1 MGPFLAM
8 SEESFR
14 DSIATINAEG
24 KRNKIFPKKVSG
36 RFATARRYVAWF
48 LLVVLF
54 TAPWISIGG
63 QPMFMIDV
71 IDRKFVLLGQI
82 FRPADTIIFVL
93 LMISGVVSVIVF
105 TVAFGRIFCGWICPQ
120 TIFLEQ
126 VYRRIEYWIEGD
138 RNRQLKLDRQNWNFE
153 KIWKKG
159 VKNVLFYAIAF
170 VVSNVFLQYLVGV
183 DRWKLFLTEGPAQHL
198 GTFSAIV
205 VFSFIFYLVFAWF
218 REQACIVVCPYGR
231 LQGVLLDRNSL
242 VIIYDWIRGEP
253 RAKGKRKTEE
263 SPKGDCVDC
272 GLCVQVCPTGIDIR
286 NGTQL
291 ECVNCT
297 ACIDVCDSVMEKVGL
312 EPGLIRFDST
322 NGVEQGKRNILTPR
336 VWTYIGVMIAMM
348 GVVITMLAT
357 RSEVETMVMRM
368 PGKLFEKNGTTIEN
382 AYNFTV
388 INKTDAA
395 KAVYLELLEPVGTI
409 RMTGGDSIRM
419 TAEDIVHGAMIV
431 AIEREVLEAEKTKV
445 IFRIT
450 DNKGHEID
458 RVKTNFLGPL
468 VRK

>member
-1 MGPFLAM
+1 MQ
-8 SEESFR
+8 EESFR
-14 DSIATINAEG
+14 DSIATINEEG
-24 KRNKIFPKKVSG
+24 KRNKIFPKKVTG
-36 RFATARRYVAWF
+36 KYNTARKYVAWV
-48 LLVVLF
+48 LLVLLF
-54 TAPWISIGG
+54 TAPWITIGG
-63 QPMFMIDV
+63 QPLFMIDV

-82 FRPADTIIFVL
+82 FRPADTFIFVL

-138 RNRQLKLDRQNWNFE
+138 RNRQLKLERQEWNFE

-159 VKNVLFYAIAF
+159 VKNLLFYAIAF
-170 VVSNVFLQYLVGV
+170 VVSNVFLQYLVGI
-183 DRWKLFLTEGPAQHL
+183 DRWKLFLSEGPNTHL

-205 VFSFIFYLVFAWF
+205 VFSFVFYLVFAWF

-253 RAKGKRKTEE
+253 RAKGKRKAENEE
-263 SPKGDCVDC
+263 KGDCVDC

-322 NGVEQGKRNILTPR
+322 NGVEQGKKQIMTPR
-336 VWTYIGVMIAMM
+336 VWAYIGVLVAMI

-357 RSEVETMVMRM
+357 RSEVETMVLRM

-388 INKTDAA
+388 INKTDAQ
-395 KAVYLELLEPVGTI
+395 KAVYLELIEPEGTI
-409 RMTGGDSIRM
+409 RLTGGDSIVM
-419 TAEDIVHGAMIV
+419 MPEGIVHGALIV
-431 AIEREVLEAEKTKV
+431 AIERAELKEEKTKV
-445 IFRIT
+445 VFRIT
-450 DNKGHEID
+450 DNKGFEID

>member
-1 MGPFLAM
+1 MQ
-8 SEESFR
+8 EESFR
-14 DSIATINAEG
+14 DSIATINEEG
-24 KRNKIFPKKVSG
+24 KRNKIFPKKVTG
-36 RFATARRYVAWF
+36 KYNTARKYVAWV
-48 LLVVLF
+48 LLVLLF
-54 TAPWISIGG
+54 TAPWITVGG
-63 QPMFMIDV
+63 QPLFMIDV

-82 FRPADTIIFVL
+82 FRPADTFIFVL

-138 RNRQLKLDRQNWNFE
+138 RNRQLKLERQEWNFE

-159 VKNVLFYAIAF
+159 VKNLLFYAIAF

-183 DRWKLFLTEGPAQHL
+183 DRWKLFLNEGPNVHL

-205 VFSFIFYLVFAWF
+205 VFSFVFYLVFAWF

-253 RAKGKRKTEE
+253 RAKGKRKAENEE
-263 SPKGDCVDC
+263 KGDCVDC

-322 NGVEQGKRNILTPR
+322 NGVEQGKGQIMTPR
-336 VWTYIGVMIAMM
+336 VWAYIGILVAMIGM
-348 GVVITMLAT
+348 VITMLAT
-357 RSEVETMVMRM
+357 RSEVETMVLRM

-388 INKTDAA
+388 INKTDAQ
-395 KAVYLELLEPVGTI
+395 KAVYLELIEPVGTI
-409 RMTGGDSIRM
+409 RLTGGDSIVM
-419 TAEDIVHGAMIV
+419 MPEGIVHGAVIV
-431 AIEREVLEAEKTKV
+431 AIERAELKEEKTKV
-445 IFRIT
+445 VFRIT
-450 DNKGHEID
+450 DNKGFEID

>member
-1 MGPFLAM
+1 MQ
-8 SEESFR
+8 EESFR
-14 DSIATINAEG
+14 DSIATINEEG
-24 KRNKIFPKKVSG
+24 KRNKIFPKKVTG
-36 RFATARRYVAWF
+36 KYNTARKYVAWV
-48 LLVVLF
+48 LLVLLF
-54 TAPWISIGG
+54 TAPWITIGG
-63 QPMFMIDV
+63 QPLFMIDV

-82 FRPADTIIFVL
+82 FRPADTFIFVL

-138 RNRQLKLDRQNWNFE
+138 RNRQLKLERQEWNFE

-159 VKNVLFYAIAF
+159 LKNLLFYAIAF

-183 DRWKLFLTEGPAQHL
+183 DRWKLFLSEGPNTHL

-205 VFSFIFYLVFAWF
+205 VFSFVFYLVFAWF

-253 RAKGKRKTEE
+253 RAKGKRKAENE
-263 SPKGDCVDC
+263 GKGDCVDC

-322 NGVEQGKRNILTPR
+322 NGVEQGKRQIMTPR
-336 VWTYIGVMIAMM
+336 VWAYIGVLVAMI

-357 RSEVETMVMRM
+357 RSEVETMVLRM

-388 INKTDAA
+388 INKTDAQ
-395 KAVYLELLEPVGTI
+395 KAVYLELIEPEGTI
-409 RMTGGDSIRM
+409 RLTGGDSIVM
-419 TAEDIVHGAMIV
+419 MPEGIVHGALIV
-431 AIEREVLEAEKTKV
+431 AIERAELKEEKTKV
-445 IFRIT
+445 VFRIT
-450 DNKGHEID
+450 DNKGFEID

>member
-1 MGPFLAM
+1 MQ
-8 SEESFR
+8 EESFR
-14 DSIATINAEG
+14 DSIATINEEG
-24 KRNKIFPKKVSG
+24 KRNKIFPKKVTG
-36 RFATARRYVAWF
+36 KYNTARKYVAWV
-48 LLVVLF
+48 LLVLLF
-54 TAPWISIGG
+54 TAPWITIGG
-63 QPMFMIDV
+63 QPLFMIDV

-82 FRPADTIIFVL
+82 FRPADTFIFVL

-138 RNRQLKLDRQNWNFE
+138 RNRQLKLERQEWNFE

-159 VKNVLFYAIAF
+159 VKNLLFYAIAF
-170 VVSNVFLQYLVGV
+170 VVSNVFLQYLVGI
-183 DRWKLFLTEGPAQHL
+183 DRWKLFLSEGPNTHL

-205 VFSFIFYLVFAWF
+205 VFSFVFYLVFAWF

-253 RAKGKRKTEE
+253 RAKGKRKAENEE
-263 SPKGDCVDC
+263 KGDCVDC

-322 NGVEQGKRNILTPR
+322 NGVEQGKKQIMTPR
-336 VWTYIGVMIAMM
+336 VWAYIGVLVAMI

-357 RSEVETMVMRM
+357 RSEVETMVLRM

-388 INKTDAA
+388 INKTDAQ
-395 KAVYLELLEPVGTI
+395 KAVYLELIEPEGTI
-409 RMTGGDSIRM
+409 RLTGGDSIVM
-419 TAEDIVHGAMIV
+419 MPEGIVHGALIV
-431 AIEREVLEAEKTKV
+431 AIERAQLKEEKTKV
-445 IFRIT
+445 VFRIT
-450 DNKGHEID
+450 DNKGFEID

>member
-1 MGPFLAM
+1 MQ
-8 SEESFR
+8 EESFR
-14 DSIATINAEG
+14 DSIATINEEG
-24 KRNKIFPKKVSG
+24 KRNKIFPKKVTG
-36 RFATARRYVAWF
+36 KYNTARKYVAWV
-48 LLVVLF
+48 LLVLLF
-54 TAPWISIGG
+54 TAPWITIGG
-63 QPMFMIDV
+63 QPLFMIDV

-82 FRPADTIIFVL
+82 FRPADTFIFVL

-138 RNRQLKLDRQNWNFE
+138 RNRQLKLERQEWNFE

-159 VKNVLFYAIAF
+159 VKNLLFYAIAF
-170 VVSNVFLQYLVGV
+170 VVSNVFLQYLVGI
-183 DRWKLFLTEGPAQHL
+183 DRWKLFLSEGPNTHL

-205 VFSFIFYLVFAWF
+205 VFSFVFYLVFAWF

-253 RAKGKRKTEE
+253 RAKGKRKAENEE
-263 SPKGDCVDC
+263 KGDCVDC

-322 NGVEQGKRNILTPR
+322 NGVEQGKRQIMTPR
-336 VWTYIGVMIAMM
+336 VWAYIGVLVAMI

-357 RSEVETMVMRM
+357 RSEVETMVLRM

-388 INKTDAA
+388 INKTDAQ
-395 KAVYLELLEPVGTI
+395 KAVYLELIEPEGTI
-409 RMTGGDSIRM
+409 RLTGGDSIVM
-419 TAEDIVHGAMIV
+419 MPEGIVHGALIV
-431 AIEREVLEAEKTKV
+431 AIERAELKEEKTKV
-445 IFRIT
+445 VFRIT
-450 DNKGHEID
+450 DNKGFEID

>member
-1 MGPFLAM
+1 MQ
-8 SEESFR
+8 EESFR
-14 DSIATINAEG
+14 DSIATINEEG
-24 KRNKIFPKKVSG
+24 KRNKIFPKKVTG
-36 RFATARRYVAWF
+36 KYNTARKYVAWV
-48 LLVVLF
+48 LLVLLF
-54 TAPWISIGG
+54 TAPWITIGG
-63 QPMFMIDV
+63 QPLFMIDV

-82 FRPADTIIFVL
+82 FRPADTFIFVL

-138 RNRQLKLDRQNWNFE
+138 RNRQLKLERQEWNFE

-159 VKNVLFYAIAF
+159 VKNLLFYAIAF

-183 DRWKLFLTEGPAQHL
+183 DRWKLYLSEGPNTHL

-205 VFSFIFYLVFAWF
+205 VFSFVFYLVFAWF

-253 RAKGKRKTEE
+253 RAKGKRKAENEE
-263 SPKGDCVDC
+263 KGDCVDC

-322 NGVEQGKRNILTPR
+322 NGVEQGKRQIMTPR
-336 VWTYIGVMIAMM
+336 VWAYIGVLVAMI

-357 RSEVETMVMRM
+357 RSEVETMVLRM

-388 INKTDAA
+388 INKTDAQ
-395 KAVYLELLEPVGTI
+395 KAVYLELIEPEGTI
-409 RMTGGDSIRM
+409 RLTGGDSIVM
-419 TAEDIVHGAMIV
+419 MPEGIVHGALIV
-431 AIEREVLEAEKTKV
+431 AIERAELKEEKTKV
-445 IFRIT
+445 VFRIT
-450 DNKGHEID
+450 DNKGFEID
-458 RVKTNFLGPL
+458 RVKTNFLGPI

>member
-1 MGPFLAM
+1 MQ
-8 SEESFR
+8 EESFR
-14 DSIATINAEG
+14 DSIATINEEG
-24 KRNKIFPKKVSG
+24 KRNKIFPKKVTG
-36 RFATARRYVAWF
+36 KYNTARKYVAWV
-48 LLVVLF
+48 LLVLLF
-54 TAPWISIGG
+54 TAPWITVGG
-63 QPMFMIDV
+63 QPLFMIDV

-82 FRPADTIIFVL
+82 FRPADTFIFVL

-138 RNRQLKLDRQNWNFE
+138 RNRQLKLERQEWNFE

-159 VKNVLFYAIAF
+159 VKNLLFYAIAF

-183 DRWKLFLTEGPAQHL
+183 DRWKLYLSEGPNTHL

-205 VFSFIFYLVFAWF
+205 VFSFVFYLVFAWF

-253 RAKGKRKTEE
+253 RAKGKRKAENEE
-263 SPKGDCVDC
+263 KGDCVDC

-322 NGVEQGKRNILTPR
+322 NGVEQGKRQIMTPR
-336 VWTYIGVMIAMM
+336 VWAYIGILVAMIGM
-348 GVVITMLAT
+348 VITMLAT
-357 RSEVETMVMRM
+357 RSEVETMVLRM

-388 INKTDAA
+388 INKTDAQ
-395 KAVYLELLEPVGTI
+395 KAVYLELIEPVGTI
-409 RMTGGDSIRM
+409 RLTGGDSIVM
-419 TAEDIVHGAMIV
+419 MPEGIVHGAVIV
-431 AIEREVLEAEKTKV
+431 AIERAELKEEKTKV
-445 IFRIT
+445 VFKIT
-450 DNKGHEID
+450 DNKGFEID

>member
-1 MGPFLAM
+1 MQD
-8 SEESFR
+8 ESFR
-14 DSIATINAEG
+14 DTIATIDDQGN
-24 KRNKIFPKKVSG
+24 RNKIFPKKVSG
-36 RFATARRYVAWF
+36 KYATARRYVAWV
-48 LLVVLF
+48 LLAFLF
-54 TAPWISIGG
+54 TAPWLTIGG

-82 FRPADTIIFVL
+82 FRPADTFIFVL

-138 RNRQLKLDRQNWNFE
+138 RNRQLKLQGQPWNFE
-153 KIWKKG
+153 KIWKKTT
-159 VKNVLFYAIAF
+159 KNILFYLIAF
-170 VVSNVFLQYLVGV
+170 LVSNVFLQYLVGV
-183 DRWKLFLTEGPAQHL
+183 DRWKLYLSEGPMEYL

-205 VFSFIFYLVFAWF
+205 VFSLVFYFVFAWF

-253 RAKGKRKTEE
+253 RKKGKRKEGE
-263 SPKGDCVDC
+263 KPAGDCVDC

-297 ACIDVCDSVMEKVGL
+297 ACIDVCDSVMDKMGK
-312 EPGLIRFDST
+312 EPGLIRFDSV
-322 NGVEQGKRNILTPR
+322 NGVEEGRKKVMTAR
-336 VWTYIGVMIAMM
+336 VWAYIGVLTALI
-348 GVVITMLAT
+348 GFVITLLAT
-357 RSEVETMVMRM
+357 RSEVETMVLRM
-368 PGKLFEKNGTTIEN
+368 PGKLFEKNGSTIEN
-382 AYNFTV
+382 AYNFTL
-388 INKTDAA
+388 INKTDQAQA
-395 KAVYLELLEPVGTI
+395 LYMELLEPVGSLRI
-409 RMTGGDSIRM
+409 TGGDSIYM
-419 TAEDIVHGAMIV
+419 DPEGIVHGAVIV
-431 AIEREVLEAEKTKV
+431 SIEREALLDEKTTV
-445 IFRIT
+445 IFGIK
-450 DNKGHEID
+450 NQEGLEVD

>member
-1 MGPFLAM
+1 MQ
-8 SEESFR
+8 EESFR
-14 DSIATINAEG
+14 DTISTINEEG
-24 KRNKIFPKKVSG
+24 KRNKIFPKRVTGKYN
-36 RFATARRYVAWF
+36 TARRYVAWV
-48 LLVVLF
+48 LLVFLF
-54 TAPWISIGG
+54 TAPWITIGG
-63 QPMFMIDV
+63 QPLFMIDV
-71 IDRKFVLLGQI
+71 IDRKFVLMGQI
-82 FRPADTIIFVL
+82 FRPADTFIFVL

-138 RNRQLKLDRQNWNFE
+138 RNRQLKLERQSWNFE

-159 VKNVLFYAIAF
+159 VKNFLFYAIAF
-170 VVSNVFLQYLVGV
+170 IVSNVFLQYLVGV
-183 DRWKLFLTEGPAQHL
+183 ERWKLFLTEGPNAHL

-205 VFSFIFYLVFAWF
+205 VFSFVFYLVFAWF

-253 RAKGKRKTEE
+253 RSKGKRKAEDE
-263 SPKGDCVDC
+263 AKGDCVDC

-322 NGVEQGKRNILTPR
+322 NGVEQGKRNIMTPR
-336 VWTYIGVMIAMM
+336 VWAYIGIMIAMI

-357 RSEVETMVMRM
+357 RSEVETMILRM
-368 PGKLFEKNGTTIEN
+368 PGKLFEKNGSTIEN
-382 AYNFTV
+382 AYNFTL

-395 KAVYLELLEPVGTI
+395 KAVYLELIEPVGTV
-409 RMTGGDSIRM
+409 RLTGGDSIM
-419 TAEDIVHGAMIV
+419 MNAEDIVHGAMIV

-450 DNKGHEID
+450 DNKGNEID